1 MWHVLVGDDEDVDE
15 IMSDGD
21 LATAG
26 WDEGKIDTVGLDEDD
41 GIADAV
47 GEAVGG

>member
-1 MWHVLVGDDEDVDE
+1 MRHVLLGDDEGVDE

-21 LATAG
+21 FVTVE

-47 GEAVGG
+47 GENVGG